1 MSFDNEER
9 AALRSSVRDLLGKH
23 SDSAAVRRA
32 ITTDHGYDDALW
44 SKLCE
49 QIGVAALA
57 VPEKYDGVGRRCWKC
72 MWCKKNWAAR

>member
-32 ITTDHGYDDALW
+32 ITTGHGYDDALW
-44 SKLCE
+44 SRLCE

-57 VPEKYDGVGRRCWKC
+57 IPEKYDASGRRCWKS
-72 MWCKKNWAAR
+72 MWCRKNWAAR